1 MKEPIISFKDFGFK
15 YKAQKN
21 PTLYDINLDIYPG
34 EKILIL
40 GASGSGKST
49 LCNCINGL
57 IPFSYDGTITGS
69 CTVNGTET
77 KKSSIF
83 KLSGSVGTVLQ
94 DSDAQFVGLSVGEDI
109 AFALENEMMPRK
121 DMIPVGIVSTG
132 SE

>member
-49 LCNCINGL
+49 LCNCIN
-57 IPFSYDGTITGS
+57 
-69 CTVNGTET
+69 
-77 KKSSIF
+77 
-83 KLSGSVGTVLQ
+83 
-94 DSDAQFVGLSVGEDI
+94 
-109 AFALENEMMPRK
+109 
-121 DMIPVGIVSTG
+121 
-132 SE
+132 